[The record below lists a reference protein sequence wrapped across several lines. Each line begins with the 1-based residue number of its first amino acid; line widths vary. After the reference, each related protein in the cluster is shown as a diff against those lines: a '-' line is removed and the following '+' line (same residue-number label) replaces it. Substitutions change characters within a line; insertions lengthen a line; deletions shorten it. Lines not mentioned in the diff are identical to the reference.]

1 MIWFTLPTPKSHVS
15 MSESRNSSGLESR
28 SPRKLENKEHKDI
41 SPRRGRE
48 RQRQVSKTTEPPPLP
63 DRNTGV
69 SGVSR
74 RLSDRK
80 HEVMEGQRANIQQKI
95 RRKSRRSS
103 SLGPLLDGNLFPGHD
118 LGTRRIEIRAKIS
131 PIRLYHSLSKGI
143 QHTTYTAM

>member
-118 LGTRRIEIRAKIS
+118 LGTRRIEIRAKIF
-131 PIRLYHSLSKGI
+131 PKRLYHSLS
-143 QHTTYTAM
+143 AFR

>member
-1 MIWFTLPTPKSHVS
+1 M
-15 MSESRNSSGLESR
+15 ESR

-48 RQRQVSKTTEPPPLP
+48 RKRQVAKVTEPPPLP
-63 DRNTGV
+63 DRNAGV

-103 SLGPLLDGNLFPGHD
+103 SLGPLLDGNLFPGHEWPNYQRGPNQIYCYWKR
-118 LGTRRIEIRAKIS
+118 LQCRRNRCAQAQTRTAK
-131 PIRLYHSLSKGI
+131 PYRNRRCRLLNHRR
-143 QHTTYTAM
+143 